1 MYRLMSDAANL
12 MRLRLRPA
20 EEYTYPLLDCL
31 GALVMVAAVNTA
43 MLSPVLNGQY
53 GMIAFVLSLNLVK
66 WPVFAGV
73 MTRLMGA
80 LGGRRQSLWGYTL
93 LTEVLSLP
101 ALLILY
107 VPSLALLLQVWMAW
121 AFAVG
126 VMGCPPLRRAPVAGV
141 AGLYCQFL
149 RPGGNG
155 HGDYGIVCCSR
166 HHQSNAAGAEYA
178 ALAADN
184 HTAAAKINRCWSIEK
199 GYLKISGSFLLGADA
214 A

>member
-1 MYRLMSDAANL
+1 MPPFHNQRLLAMYRLMSDAANL

-43 MLSPVLNGQY
+43 VRSSVLNGQY
-53 GMIAFVLSLNLVK
+53 GMIAFVLCLYLVK
-66 WPVFAGV
+66 WPVFTGV

-93 LTEVLSLP
+93 LTEVLYLP
-101 ALLILY
+101 TLLGLY

-126 VMGCPPLRRAPVAGV
+126 VMGYARLCGV
-141 AGLYCQFL
+141 RLWQVLLGYIASSCALMVTAMVMMLLFA
-149 RPGGNG
+149 
-155 HGDYGIVCCSR
+155 
-166 HHQSNAAGAEYA
+166 AAGIINLTQLEQ
-178 ALAADN
+178 DMQQRWQQQM
-184 HTAAAKINRCWSIEK
+184 TAPQQQK
-199 GYLKISGSFLLGADA
+199 
-214 A
+214 

>member
-1 MYRLMSDAANL
+1 MPPFHNQRLLAMYRLMSDAANL

-101 ALLILY
+101 ALLLLY

-126 VMGCPPLRRAPVAGV
+126 VMGYARLCGV
-141 AGLYCQFL
+141 RLWHGLYCQFL

-178 ALAADN
+178 ALAAGN
-184 HTAAAKINRCWSIEK
+184 HTVAAKIK
-199 GYLKISGSFLLGADA
+199 GLT
-214 A
+214 

>member
-107 VPSLALLLQVWMAW
+107 VPSLASLDGL
-121 AFAVG
+121 G
-126 VMGCPPLRRAPVAGV
+126 VCRGRDGLCPPLRRAPVAGV

>member
-1 MYRLMSDAANL
+1 MSDAANL

-43 MLSPVLNGQY
+43 VRSSVLNGQY
-53 GMIAFVLSLNLVK
+53 GMIAFVLCLYLVK
-66 WPVFAGV
+66 WPVFTGV

-93 LTEVLSLP
+93 LTEVLYLP
-101 ALLILY
+101 TLLGLY

-126 VMGCPPLRRAPVAGV
+126 VMGYARLCGV
-141 AGLYCQFL
+141 RLWQ
-149 RPGGNG
+149 
-155 HGDYGIVCCSR
+155 V
-166 HHQSNAAGAEYA
+166 
-178 ALAADN
+178 
-184 HTAAAKINRCWSIEK
+184 
-199 GYLKISGSFLLGADA
+199 LLGYIASSCALMVTAMAMMLLFA
-214 A
+214 AVGIINLTQLEQDMQQRWQQQMTAPQQQK

>member
-43 MLSPVLNGQY
+43 VRSSVLNGQY
-53 GMIAFVLSLNLVK
+53 GMIAFVLCLYLVK
-66 WPVFAGV
+66 WPVFTVV

-93 LTEVLSLP
+93 LTEVLYLP
-101 ALLILY
+101 TLLGLY

-126 VMGCPPLRRAPVAGV
+126 VMGYARLCGV
-141 AGLYCQFL
+141 RLWQ
-149 RPGGNG
+149 
-155 HGDYGIVCCSR
+155 V
-166 HHQSNAAGAEYA
+166 
-178 ALAADN
+178 
-184 HTAAAKINRCWSIEK
+184 
-199 GYLKISGSFLLGADA
+199 LLGYIASSCALMVTAMVMMLLFA
-214 A
+214 AVGIINLTQLEQDMQQRWQQQMAAPQQQK

>member
-12 MRLRLRPA
+12 MRLRLCPA

-53 GMIAFVLSLNLVK
+53 GMIAFVLCLYLVK
-66 WPVFAGV
+66 WPVFTGV

-93 LTEVLSLP
+93 LTEVLYLP
-101 ALLILY
+101 TLLGLY
-107 VPSLALLLQVWMAW
+107 VPSLALLLQVWVAW

-126 VMGCPPLRRAPVAGV
+126 VMDYARLCGV
-141 AGLYCQFL
+141 RLWQ
-149 RPGGNG
+149 
-155 HGDYGIVCCSR
+155 V
-166 HHQSNAAGAEYA
+166 
-178 ALAADN
+178 
-184 HTAAAKINRCWSIEK
+184 
-199 GYLKISGSFLLGADA
+199 LLGYIASFCALMVTAMVMMLLFA
-214 A
+214 AVGIINLTQLEQDIQQRWQQQMTAPQQQK

>member
-43 MLSPVLNGQY
+43 VRSSVLNGQY
-53 GMIAFVLSLNLVK
+53 GMIAFVLCLYLVK
-66 WPVFAGV
+66 WPVFTVV

-93 LTEVLSLP
+93 LTEVLYLP
-101 ALLILY
+101 TLLGLY

-126 VMGCPPLRRAPVAGV
+126 VMGYARLCGV
-141 AGLYCQFL
+141 RLWQ
-149 RPGGNG
+149 
-155 HGDYGIVCCSR
+155 V
-166 HHQSNAAGAEYA
+166 
-178 ALAADN
+178 
-184 HTAAAKINRCWSIEK
+184 
-199 GYLKISGSFLLGADA
+199 LLGYIASSCALMVTAMAMMLLFA
-214 A
+214 AVGIINLTQLEQDMQQRWQQQMAAPQQQK

>member
-1 MYRLMSDAANL
+1 MQPFHNQRLLAMYRLMSDAANL

-20 EEYTYPLLDCL
+20 EEYTYPLPDCL

-43 MLSPVLNGQY
+43 MFSPVLNGQY
-53 GMIAFVLSLNLVK
+53 GMIAFVLCLNLVK

-80 LGGRRQSLWGYTL
+80 LGGRWQSLWGYTL

-121 AFAVG
+121 TFAVG
-126 VMGCPPLRRAPVAGV
+126 VMGYARLCGV
-141 AGLYCQFL
+141 RPWRLWCCLL
-149 RPGGNG
+149 RPALS
-155 HGDYGIVCCSR
+155 IKRSWSRICS
-166 HHQSNAAGAEYA
+166 AGSSRWLHRSSKNKRQLEYRKR
-178 ALAADN
+178 LP
-184 HTAAAKINRCWSIEK
+184 E
-199 GYLKISGSFLLGADA
+199 ISGSLFSI
-214 A
+214 

>member
-1 MYRLMSDAANL
+1 MPPFHNPQLLAMYRLMSDAANL

-43 MLSPVLNGQY
+43 VRSSVLNGQY
-53 GMIAFVLSLNLVK
+53 GMIAFVLCLYLVK
-66 WPVFAGV
+66 WPVFTVV

-93 LTEVLSLP
+93 LTEVLYLP
-101 ALLILY
+101 TLLGLY

-126 VMGCPPLRRAPVAGV
+126 VMGYARLCGV
-141 AGLYCQFL
+141 RLWQ
-149 RPGGNG
+149 
-155 HGDYGIVCCSR
+155 V
-166 HHQSNAAGAEYA
+166 
-178 ALAADN
+178 
-184 HTAAAKINRCWSIEK
+184 
-199 GYLKISGSFLLGADA
+199 LLGYIASSCALMVTAMAMMLLFA
-214 A
+214 AVGIINLTQLEQDMQQRWQQQMAAPQQQK

>member
-101 ALLILY
+101 ALLLLY

-126 VMGCPPLRRAPVAGV
+126 VMGYARLCGVRLCRCCWAILPVSAP
-141 AGLYCQFL
+141 
-149 RPGGNG
+149 
-155 HGDYGIVCCSR
+155 
-166 HHQSNAAGAEYA
+166 
-178 ALAADN
+178 
-184 HTAAAKINRCWSIEK
+184 WW
-199 GYLKISGSFLLGADA
+199 
-214 A
+214 

>member
-43 MLSPVLNGQY
+43 VRSSVLNGQY
-53 GMIAFVLSLNLVK
+53 GMIAFVWCLYLVK
-66 WPVFAGV
+66 WPVFTGV

-93 LTEVLSLP
+93 LTEVLYLP
-101 ALLILY
+101 TLLGLY

-126 VMGCPPLRRAPVAGV
+126 VMGYARLCGV
-141 AGLYCQFL
+141 RLWQ
-149 RPGGNG
+149 
-155 HGDYGIVCCSR
+155 V
-166 HHQSNAAGAEYA
+166 
-178 ALAADN
+178 
-184 HTAAAKINRCWSIEK
+184 
-199 GYLKISGSFLLGADA
+199 LLGYIASSCALMVTAMAMMLLFA
-214 A
+214 AVGIINLTQLEQDMQQRWQQQMTAPQQQK

>member
-20 EEYTYPLLDCL
+20 EEYAYSLPDCL

-43 MLSPVLNGQY
+43 MLSPVLTGQY
-53 GMIAFVLSLNLVK
+53 GMIVFVFCLNLVK

-126 VMGCPPLRRAPVAGV
+126 VMGYARLCGV
-141 AGLYCQFL
+141 RLWQ
-149 RPGGNG
+149 
-155 HGDYGIVCCSR
+155 V
-166 HHQSNAAGAEYA
+166 
-178 ALAADN
+178 
-184 HTAAAKINRCWSIEK
+184 
-199 GYLKISGSFLLGADA
+199 LLGYFAGFCTLLVTA
-214 A
+214 MVVMVLFASAGIINQTQLEQNMQRWQEQMSAPQQQK

>member
-73 MTRLMGA
+73 MTRLI
-80 LGGRRQSLWGYTL
+80 
-93 LTEVLSLP
+93 TEVLYLP
-101 ALLILY
+101 TLLGLY

-126 VMGCPPLRRAPVAGV
+126 VMGYARLCGV
-141 AGLYCQFL
+141 RLWQ
-149 RPGGNG
+149 
-155 HGDYGIVCCSR
+155 V
-166 HHQSNAAGAEYA
+166 
-178 ALAADN
+178 
-184 HTAAAKINRCWSIEK
+184 
-199 GYLKISGSFLLGADA
+199 LLGYIASSCALMVTAMAMMLLFA
-214 A
+214 AVGIINLTQLEQDMQQRWQQQMTAPQQQK

>member
-43 MLSPVLNGQY
+43 VRSSVLNEQY
-53 GMIAFVLSLNLVK
+53 GMIAFVLCLYLVK
-66 WPVFAGV
+66 WPVFTGV

-93 LTEVLSLP
+93 LTEVLYLP
-101 ALLILY
+101 TLLGLY

-126 VMGCPPLRRAPVAGV
+126 VMGYARLCGV
-141 AGLYCQFL
+141 RLWQ
-149 RPGGNG
+149 
-155 HGDYGIVCCSR
+155 V
-166 HHQSNAAGAEYA
+166 
-178 ALAADN
+178 
-184 HTAAAKINRCWSIEK
+184 
-199 GYLKISGSFLLGADA
+199 LLGYIASSCALMVTAMAMMLLFA
-214 A
+214 AVGIINLTQLEQDMQQRWQQQMAAPQQQK

>member
-43 MLSPVLNGQY
+43 VRSSVLNWQY
-53 GMIAFVLSLNLVK
+53 GMIAFVLCLYLVK
-66 WPVFAGV
+66 WPVFTGV

-93 LTEVLSLP
+93 LTEVLYLP
-101 ALLILY
+101 TLLGLY
-107 VPSLALLLQVWMAW
+107 VPSLALLLQVWVAW

-126 VMGCPPLRRAPVAGV
+126 VMGYARLCGV
-141 AGLYCQFL
+141 RLWQ
-149 RPGGNG
+149 
-155 HGDYGIVCCSR
+155 V
-166 HHQSNAAGAEYA
+166 
-178 ALAADN
+178 
-184 HTAAAKINRCWSIEK
+184 
-199 GYLKISGSFLLGADA
+199 LLGYIASSCALVVTAMAMMLLFA
-214 A
+214 AVGIINLTQLEQDMQQRWQQQMTAPQQQK

>member
-43 MLSPVLNGQY
+43 VRSSVLNGQY
-53 GMIAFVLSLNLVK
+53 GMIAFVLCLYLVK
-66 WPVFAGV
+66 WPVFTVV

-93 LTEVLSLP
+93 LTEVLYLP
-101 ALLILY
+101 TLLGLY

-126 VMGCPPLRRAPVAGV
+126 VMGYARLCGV
-141 AGLYCQFL
+141 RLWQVLLGYIASSCALMVTAMVMMLLFA
-149 RPGGNG
+149 
-155 HGDYGIVCCSR
+155 
-166 HHQSNAAGAEYA
+166 AAGIINLTQLEQ
-178 ALAADN
+178 DMQQRWQQQM
-184 HTAAAKINRCWSIEK
+184 TAPQQQK
-199 GYLKISGSFLLGADA
+199 
-214 A
+214 